1 MNKLL
6 QIFLKQRQVL
16 PIKDSS
22 GVSAAS
28 LQSQKHQKIIY
39 KLKKERKNGLLS
51 SRKFIRV
58 IGAIIAGLFAT
69 QEARVVGEYLPIV
82 GPPPLRFQAVITN
95 DFVFNLEP
103 SEAAEEPV
111 ETSNTVAQPDAPA
124 VNVTNII
131 AVSNSIS
138 LSSAETNQASVVT
151 DETNNY
157 ETPVISP
164 DSSSS
169 ASDLLTVSP
178 QMITEYLQPAQKAR
192 GWNNRRNQD
201 TAVFVP
207 LDMQFAPPTTNAP
220 VQSEAI
226 YNNYNAA
233 APATPTPPPAA
244 PGESQAT
251 YNNYNTK

>member
-1 MNKLL
+1 L

-16 PIKDSS
+16 PIKGSS
-22 GVSAAS
+22 GVSFAG
-28 LQSQKHQKIIY
+28 LHRWKHQKLIY
-39 KLKKERKNGLLS
+39 KLKKERKSGLLRP
-51 SRKFIRV
+51 RKFVSV
-58 IGAIIAGLFAT
+58 IGIIIAGMFAVH
-69 QEARVVGEYLPIV
+69 EARGVGEYLPIV

-95 DFVFNLEP
+95 HFLFSLES
-103 SEAAEEPV
+103 SEATEEPE
-111 ETSNTVAQPDAPA
+111 ETSNTVTQLAAPA
-124 VNVTNII
+124 ANVTNII

-138 LSSAETNQASVVT
+138 IAPAETNQTSVVT
-151 DETNNY
+151 DETNNP
-157 ETPVISP
+157 ETPVISS
-164 DSSSS
+164 DSSPS

-178 QMITEYLQPAQKAR
+178 QMITEYLQPAQRSR
-192 GWNNRRNQD
+192 GWTNRRNQN

-220 VQSEAI
+220 VESEAI

-233 APATPTPPPAA
+233 APATPAPAPAA